1 VNFAEDL
8 SSEGWIER
16 CPTQTLNKN

>member
-1 VNFAEDL
+1 VNFAKDL

-16 CPTQTLNKN
+16 YPTQTLNKN